1 MRVELRKAQEVVITT
16 LVDNYTD
23 SLMGGSEEVKRPT
36 LSRKGEMGKP
46 LLAEHGFAALIEIRL
61 DGDTHK
67 VLMDAGTTEKGIFHN
82 LESLELDLDDIEAI
96 VLSHGHPDHNAALV
110 KIIES
115 LPVEDIPLI
124 THPDAF
130 LKRRIRIPG
139 REEVILPEFKKESL
153 EEAGAEVI
161 KNREPYLLTGGSLL
175 VTGEVPRVTDFE
187 KGFPPNY
194 AEIDGVVQP
203 DPMMHDDQ
211 ALVMRVEGKGL
222 IVLSGCA
229 HAGIINSTLY
239 ARELTGGDK
248 VHVILGGF
256 HLSGPLFEP
265 LIDRTIAEIK
275 EIGPKMVV
283 PTHCTGSNAMF
294 RFRQEMPEVFVH
306 NCVGTKFVF

>member
-1 MRVELRKAQEVVITT
+1 MRVELKEAQQVTITI

-23 SLMGGSEEVKRPT
+23 AFMSGAEEVKRPT
-36 LSRKGEMGKP
+36 LSKKGKRAEP
-46 LLAEHGFAALIEIRL
+46 LLAEHGFAALIEIML
-61 DGDTHK
+61 DGAAHK
-67 VLMDAGTTEKGIFHN
+67 ILMDAGTTEESIFHN
-82 LESLELDLDDIEAI
+82 LKSLELDLQGIEAI
-96 VLSHGHPDHNAALV
+96 VLSHGHPDHNAALARV
-110 KIIES
+110 IES
-115 LPVEDIPLI
+115 LPVKGIPLI

-139 REEVILPEFKKESL
+139 REEVILPEFKEKSL
-153 EEAGAEVI
+153 KEAGAEVI
-161 KNREPYLLTGGSLL
+161 KNREPYLLAEGSLL

-194 AEIDGVVQP
+194 AEIDGEVRP
-203 DPMMHDDQ
+203 DPVVHDDQ
-211 ALVMRVEGKGL
+211 ALIMKVKDKGL

-239 ARELTGGDK
+239 ARELTGEDK
-248 VHVILGGF
+248 VHAVLGGF

-275 EIGPKMVV
+275 KIDPKMIV

-294 RFRQEMPEVFVH
+294 RFRQELPETFVH
-306 NCVGTKFVF
+306 NCVGTRFVF